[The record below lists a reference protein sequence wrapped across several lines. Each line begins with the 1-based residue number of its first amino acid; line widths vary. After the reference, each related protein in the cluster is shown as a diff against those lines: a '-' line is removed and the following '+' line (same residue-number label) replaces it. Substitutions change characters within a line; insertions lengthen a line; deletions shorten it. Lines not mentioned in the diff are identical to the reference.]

1 MRVYIAGPYTNTDP
15 VVNTRRAI
23 SAGEAVRGRGH
34 TPFIPHLT
42 LFWHL
47 VYEHEA
53 QFWYDYDLEWL
64 AVCNALIRLPG
75 DSLGADKE
83 VDRAKELGIP
93 VYTMREFF
101 EQHGE

>member
-1 MRVYIAGPYTNTDP
+1 MRVYIAGPYTKGDP

-23 SAGEAVRGRGH
+23 SAGEAVQARGH

-101 EQHGE
+101 EQHGS